1 MFSKTVEIIEKAII
15 KVAFLFHKEY
25 NEDINNFEVLKS
37 DVFRING
44 RRFAYDYQKNKI
56 EELL

>member
-15 KVAFLFHKEY
+15 KVAFLFHKKY